1 MRADRLMA
9 EGGKRIDLGAPLRS
23 VRHADALPYHKAD
36 LNSGPVRHPGAVPF
50 VWEQRPGQ
58 PKSVRTRRAPPSP
71 TTASHPQPLEHGVE
85 DEIDG
90 SPYHDALGEH
100 YVGIL
105 HGVDASPACSRTGAP
120 APAPARDEKRAQ
132 VAEAAVLQAKKE
144 VTEKQVVSVA
154 AVLRKGDDDDDDEER
169 FSDALDTLSRTE
181 SFTVNCSVS
190 GLSGMPEPTS
200 RAAAGAEAGVRG
212 IMMDRFLPAAQA
224 VAIGSPQYT
233 FRKAGAASATSNSG
247 RELARAAGSNASG
260 SSGDDPG
267 RRTPVQLPYQHL
279 PPNYLS
285 CSYPRREEQEDE
297 DDDDDY
303 DVHST
308 RGFASKGCGL
318 LPSLCVKGSLL
329 LLNPMPAMKRGKPRG
344 NGRVREFAS
353 KGRGRGAP
361 SPLARSSQNK
371 HLGCASNGSWED
383 VYKHKLEQK
392 YVRPGEDG
400 RSKLTSES
408 NQLTFW
414 SDSQAGNGSSPFHH
428 SAGGGMSPYYRD
440 VVLSSSSKAD
450 ESFGTGVKE
459 DKMSSS
465 NGSSSLGRDH
475 DRGSLLGSDRSS
487 LKGSSS
493 ISSGLD
499 RPVHVESM
507 DHRGDI
513 DSETSHSVLLLDSRT
528 SLDAGGCGSQLGEQI
543 VGKNPIGKGEDN
555 DPLTE
560 RVSEVTECTLLAP
573 SEKLRSVNLDDGK
586 TSGHLEDSSVSKRDM
601 PLQSLLP
608 LPVPRSPSE
617 SWLSR
622 TLPSVTSKP
631 PVPSFLGIQLQ
642 SKKQTP
648 WASIQPKENNVKP
661 PRPRQ
666 IRFADVVE
674 RPNSLDAEI

>member
-267 RRTPVQLPYQHL
+267 RRTPQ
-279 PPNYLS
+279 
-285 CSYPRREEQEDE
+285 
-297 DDDDDY
+297 
-303 DVHST
+303 
-308 RGFASKGCGL
+308 
-318 LPSLCVKGSLL
+318 
-329 LLNPMPAMKRGKPRG
+329 
-344 NGRVREFAS
+344 
-353 KGRGRGAP
+353 
-361 SPLARSSQNK
+361 
-371 HLGCASNGSWED
+371 SWED

-428 SAGGGMSPYYRD
+428 SAGGGLIECRTP
-440 VVLSSSSKAD
+440 VL
-450 ESFGTGVKE
+450 GVARPKRE
-459 DKMSSS
+459 FARKFPPSITKREFARKFPPP
-465 NGSSSLGRDH
+465 SLGLD
-475 DRGSLLGSDRSS
+475 LLLY
-487 LKGSSS
+487 LKGLPH
-493 ISSGLD
+493 G
-499 RPVHVESM
+499 P
-507 DHRGDI
+507 
-513 DSETSHSVLLLDSRT
+513 
-528 SLDAGGCGSQLGEQI
+528 
-543 VGKNPIGKGEDN
+543 NN
-555 DPLTE
+555 LT
-560 RVSEVTECTLLAP
+560 
-573 SEKLRSVNLDDGK
+573 
-586 TSGHLEDSSVSKRDM
+586 
-601 PLQSLLP
+601 
-608 LPVPRSPSE
+608 
-617 SWLSR
+617 
-622 TLPSVTSKP
+622 
-631 PVPSFLGIQLQ
+631 
-642 SKKQTP
+642 
-648 WASIQPKENNVKP
+648 
-661 PRPRQ
+661 
-666 IRFADVVE
+666 
-674 RPNSLDAEI
+674 